1 MYFIHSN
8 QVILDQIKGFVE
20 KQLDLISQAIEV
32 HQENSLSKE
41 E

>member
-20 KQLDLISQAIEV
+20 KQLNLKSQAIKLN
-32 HQENSLSKE
+32 QENSLGKE